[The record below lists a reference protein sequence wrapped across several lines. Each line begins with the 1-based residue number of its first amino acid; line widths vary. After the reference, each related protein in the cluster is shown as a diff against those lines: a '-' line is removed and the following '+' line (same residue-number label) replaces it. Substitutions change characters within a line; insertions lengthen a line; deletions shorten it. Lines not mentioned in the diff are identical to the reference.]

1 MCLAAAAM
9 VEMIPELV
17 SKDRRSS
24 EDSTL
29 FMVGSLKQNDFFA
42 KNLL

>member
-9 VEMIPELV
+9 VEMLPELV
-17 SKDRRSS
+17 SKDTGSS